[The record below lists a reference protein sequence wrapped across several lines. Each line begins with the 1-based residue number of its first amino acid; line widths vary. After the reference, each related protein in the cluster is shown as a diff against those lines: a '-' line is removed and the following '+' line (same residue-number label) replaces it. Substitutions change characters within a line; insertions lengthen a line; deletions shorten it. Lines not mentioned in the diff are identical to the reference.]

1 MTGSMLIP
9 NDTGNKTILILDHAR
24 ATANPSENALQ
35 FARAALKRELSSP
48 SPKLGNI
55 EFLREWILSA
65 LVVPNS
71 DPPVI
76 PSTPSKPS
84 IPPVSI
90 TPPEKTSVRLLNEPF
105 EKDNFL
111 EAKGEQES
119 I

>member
-9 NDTGNKTILILDHAR
+9 NDTGNKTLLILDHAR

-48 SPKLGNI
+48 SPKSGNI
-55 EFLREWILSA
+55 KFLREWILFAS
-65 LVVPNS
+65 VVPNS
-71 DPPVI
+71 DPPPI
-76 PSTPSKPS
+76 PSTSPIHKLPSL
-84 IPPVSI
+84 I
-90 TPPEKTSVRLLNEPF
+90 TSPEKTSVRLLNEPF